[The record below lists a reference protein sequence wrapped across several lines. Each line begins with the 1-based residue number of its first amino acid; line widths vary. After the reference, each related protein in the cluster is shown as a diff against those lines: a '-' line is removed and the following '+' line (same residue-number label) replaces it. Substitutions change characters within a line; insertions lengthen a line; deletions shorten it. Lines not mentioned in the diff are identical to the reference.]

1 MTNSTK
7 KYDGLSP
14 IMSLIY
20 SLRIFLFALV
30 LLEIDLSH
38 SFNVKIQ
45 DMLTDDEY
53 LKIFHTDRS
62 EVPDHEFIRVN
73 SSPVVQLRER
83 LSSQNRILS
92 FTAFGRRYDL
102 QLQLRDNVLI
112 GKNTPIW
119 HADID
124 PENSSRII
132 YTQLPNVLD
141 DISGIYQD
149 LDNMVSL
156 LESSSNV
163 SDDVFYDGI
172 ISSDVAISP
181 LPQRLIGII
190 SNISDDNAMIKDHV
204 VYKIKFENL
213 TSDAHYSASEIERK
227 YDSHSIRQ
235 HPLDTFYPEVLVV
248 IDASMYKHFGKK
260 PHFALN
266 YLVPFWNAVDLR
278 YKLLNSPEVKLNI
291 AGVILSQDEKALAFL
306 HSNMDENGRIHAK
319 KALLDAGHFYYSDTS
334 LVSRDVVVIMTKH
347 DICSVKYANY
357 CKSSAIGKAFTGK
370 ACSKKKNT
378 AILEDNGGYGG
389 IITATHEI
397 GHLLGLPHD
406 GEDEAAECSIQDGY
420 IMASAKYRSVNS
432 LCWSSC
438 SKKILERFS
447 SLTASN
453 CLENKPKN
461 LGDSI
466 KQTLPGR
473 VLTLEEQCLARGG
486 KPCVFNATVC
496 WKLYCTKSML
506 NKKCIGK
513 APAAEGTTCGDGLYC
528 RNGDCIAD
536 A

>member
-124 PENSSRII
+124 PENSSHII

-163 SDDVFYDGI
+163 SDDVFY
-172 ISSDVAISP
+172 V
-181 LPQRLIGII
+181 R
-190 SNISDDNAMIKDHV
+190 
-204 VYKIKFENL
+204 
-213 TSDAHYSASEIERK
+213 
-227 YDSHSIRQ
+227 
-235 HPLDTFYPEVLVV
+235 
-248 IDASMYKHFGKK
+248 
-260 PHFALN
+260 
-266 YLVPFWNAVDLR
+266 
-278 YKLLNSPEVKLNI
+278 
-291 AGVILSQDEKALAFL
+291 
-306 HSNMDENGRIHAK
+306 
-319 KALLDAGHFYYSDTS
+319 
-334 LVSRDVVVIMTKH
+334 
-347 DICSVKYANY
+347 
-357 CKSSAIGKAFTGK
+357 
-370 ACSKKKNT
+370 
-378 AILEDNGGYGG
+378 
-389 IITATHEI
+389 
-397 GHLLGLPHD
+397 
-406 GEDEAAECSIQDGY
+406 
-420 IMASAKYRSVNS
+420 
-432 LCWSSC
+432 
-438 SKKILERFS
+438 
-447 SLTASN
+447 
-453 CLENKPKN
+453 
-461 LGDSI
+461 
-466 KQTLPGR
+466 
-473 VLTLEEQCLARGG
+473 
-486 KPCVFNATVC
+486 
-496 WKLYCTKSML
+496 
-506 NKKCIGK
+506 
-513 APAAEGTTCGDGLYC
+513 
-528 RNGDCIAD
+528 
-536 A
+536 